1 MASASKGVIVEFDFA
16 VLDGAE
22 LLFDV
27 ARRHLK
33 AVDGIGL
40 DLQIEAKYLAGRSY
54 EEGFTRY
61 FPVVRTKK
69 TAPKAARELAAAF
82 ASAVSDAVA
91 LPTAIP
97 VAFRNFV
104 ATLAAKGVK
113 VVISTR
119 AAPDAAAAAFA
130 PLLVENVSLYREVS
144 LVYGCP
150 SWDSWRRA
158 CMANDI
164 ARANALAITGSG
176 HGVRSALLAGMAS
189 MAVVKDRVA
198 FQDYTGASIVAK
210 NLSAVSARQLID
222 YLRV

>member
-16 VLDGAE
+16 VMDGAE
-22 LLFDV
+22 LLFNV

-33 AVDGIGL
+33 DVDGISL
-40 DLQIEAKYLAGRSY
+40 DMQTEEKYLAGRSY
-54 EEGFTRY
+54 EDGFSRY

-69 TAPKAARELAAAF
+69 TAHKAARELAAAF
-82 ASAVSDAVA
+82 AAAVSEAVA

-104 ATLAAKGVK
+104 TTLAAKGVK

-119 AAPDAAAAAFA
+119 ATPDAAAAAFA
-130 PLLVENVSLYREVS
+130 TMLVENVSLYREVS
-144 LVYGCP
+144 LFYGCP

-164 ARANALAITGSG
+164 ARANAVAVTGSG
-176 HGVRSALLAGMAS
+176 QGVKSALLAGMAS

-210 NLSAVSARQLID
+210 NLSAVSARQLLE
-222 YLRV
+222 YFHV